1 MRKIKNSSC
10 AAELCTPPT
19 QSPSQTAAVPLPVK
33 DVEGQYSRTRRGGR
47 AAQSHPLEGGAAQSY
62 PSGGTG
68 HQSSSSQGRCGE
80 PSQPGGIAGGGEGGV
95 VEEEC
100 GGGEEMRVEVGEE
113 DSYKWGPYVNE
124 GIQ

>member
-33 DVEGQYSRTRRGGR
+33 DVEGQYSRTRRGGG
-47 AAQSHPLEGGAAQSY
+47 AAQSHPLGEGAARSY
-62 PSGGTG
+62 PSGGAERA
-68 HQSSSSQGRCGE
+68 SQVVAKGGQ
-80 PSQPGGIAGGGEGGV
+80 PSQPGGIAGGGDGGV

-113 DSYKWGPYVNE
+113 DSYKWGPYVN
-124 GIQ
+124 